1 MKYHTDNTEK
11 PYIDFSLIFIILFL
25 VAFGLIMVYST
36 SSYEASM
43 SGVTNN
49 DPAYYLKKQA
59 VASIAGFIL
68 MAVVSF
74 VPYHFWEKMSGIAYV
89 TSAVLIILVLTPLGY
104 EANGARRWLRLGISI
119 QPAERAK
126 LAMIIFVAGLI
137 CKLKDGINTRK
148 GMIFIMAPPAVIC
161 LMVWQIT
168 DNMSSAII
176 IFGLLLS
183 VVVPSPNCPL

>member
-74 VPYHFWEKMSGIAYV
+74 VPD
-89 TSAVLIILVLTPLGY
+89 
-104 EANGARRWLRLGISI
+104 
-119 QPAERAK
+119 
-126 LAMIIFVAGLI
+126 IFSQ
-137 CKLKDGINTRK
+137 K
-148 GMIFIMAPPAVIC
+148 
-161 LMVWQIT
+161 
-168 DNMSSAII
+168 
-176 IFGLLLS
+176 
-183 VVVPSPNCPL
+183 